1 MKIRNKTSKQLHLA
15 LGIASFRTQ
24 GWRLMHYLRHASF
37 LTVAFATMLLV
48 ARADAQVPCTLSGN
62 TCIIKFFNA
71 SYYNPITQWMD
82 IHLGITGYTVD
93 TFETLPFIPGL
104 TIELSG
110 FQNRS
115 PPVLWTMLPALY
127 PGIICAGYQAWDG
140 THTATNEPT
149 NNILN
154 CNDSS
159 GSAQFTTFNA
169 PTGTI
174 SFGLGLSNFQSLCTT
189 TTNCNYPPVTN
200 HGLWI
205 NGVYAGAIET
215 LAAGAN
221 CVTPPST
228 CWTPGLGLNAYLRID
243 TTPGYSIS
251 TVTIENLTPPP
262 YPPDFLQF
270 DHLAV
275 AECVPPPNTTM
286 VAWYPFDEQ
295 PPILES
301 ANLAT
306 ANTGYQY
313 NGPLGVTPGKV
324 GGAAKFNGINQ
335 YVESYSS
342 IVTNFGFPR
351 TALFCSVN
359 NGQNREGDYST
370 CQGNFSIDTWVN
382 ISNAPS
388 GIMAIVDKREGSPP
402 TMQGYNFYVVGGS
415 LGLQLAD
422 GEPPSPGY
430 TDYTSPVSL
439 PYNGQWHHI
448 AVTVV
453 RGGPNR
459 AITWY
464 VDGAAIGTSTPTRV
478 GSLVNDSP
486 LRIGTRT
493 ADPPLSGWFMGSLDE
508 LEIYNR
514 ALTAGEV
521 QAIYGAG
528 PGGKCKP
535 ISYLPAE
542 SGSR

>member
-15 LGIASFRTQ
+15 LGIAGSCTL

-48 ARADAQVPCTLSGN
+48 GRAGAQVPCTPSGSQP
-62 TCIIKFFNA
+62 TCLINFFPA
-71 SYYNPITQWMD
+71 SDYRTITSQMD
-82 IHLGITGYTVD
+82 SLLGITGYTFD
-93 TFETLPFIPGL
+93 TFGSLTFIPGL
-104 TIELSG
+104 TMSLSVQG
-110 FQNRS
+110 KAPVVWNML
-115 PPVLWTMLPALY
+115 PVLFNSSIYSCTPSNY
-127 PGIICAGYQAWDG
+127 WDDVW
-140 THTATNEPT
+140 TATNETTNSASQCTTPT
-149 NNILN
+149 GNA
-154 CNDSS
+154 S
-159 GSAQFTTFNA
+159 QYTTFNA

-174 SFGLGLSNFQSLCTT
+174 SFGIGLSNFQTD
-189 TTNCNYPPVTN
+189 VTS
-200 HGLWI
+200 HELFI
-205 NGVYAGAIET
+205 NGLDAGTIDT
-215 LAAGAN
+215 LAGAN
-221 CVTPPST
+221 
-228 CWTPGLGLNAYLRID
+228 WTSGIVRNAYLRID

-251 TVTIENLTPPP
+251 TVTIETNKGQGS
-262 YPPDFLQF
+262 DFLIF
-270 DHLAV
+270 DRLAV

-295 PPILES
+295 PPNILS

-313 NGPLGVTPGKV
+313 GGPLGITTGKV
-324 GGAAKFNGINQ
+324 GGAAKFNGTSQ

-342 IVTNFGFPR
+342 IATNFGPPR

-359 NGQNREGDYST
+359 SGQNREGDYST
-370 CQGNFSIDTWVN
+370 CLGDFSIDTWVN
-382 ISNAPS
+382 ISNAPT
-388 GIMAIVDKREGSPP
+388 GIMTIVDKREGSPP
-402 TMQGYNFYVVGGS
+402 TMQGYSFYVVGGS

-439 PYNGQWHHI
+439 PYDGDWHHI
-448 AVTVV
+448 AVTVL
-453 RGGPNR
+453 RGGPSR
-459 AITWY
+459 VITWY
-464 VDGAAIGTSTPTRV
+464 VDGAAIGTTTPTRV
-478 GSLVNDSP
+478 GSLVNNSP

-514 ALTAGEV
+514 VLTAVEV
-521 QAIYGAG
+521 QAIYGSG

-542 SGSR
+542 TGSR